1 MIILHNFHKY
11 RIQNKIY
18 IILKARFESKKIFG
32 KENQI

>member
-18 IILKARFESKKIFG
+18 KSSRLGLNQRE